1 MTLLQSPIG
10 DLTDQAALFVLL
22 VQHDGVACES
32 TVQTL
37 EVTARWRV
45 VHVPDIA
52 ETVEQME
59 VMTPTVALL
68 DPLVSDIDDT
78 ELLRQFQALAS
89 DAGCT
94 VILSA
99 GSAEAD
105 IAQLAGCPS
114 PGGRNDRR
122 ATPSRPRPRWRSGRP
137 RQRGRRSPAAWGRT
151 RSTCALR
158 FGLRPAGPDRPGA
171 PS

>member
-10 DLTDQAALFVLL
+10 DLTDHAALFVLL
-22 VQHDGVACES
+22 VQHDDAAREA
-32 TVQTL
+32 TVQTA
-37 EVTARWRV
+37 EATARWRV

-59 VMTPTVALL
+59 VMTLTVALL
-68 DPLVSDIDDT
+68 DP
-78 ELLRQFQALAS
+78 LAS

-94 VILSA
+94 VILST

-105 IAQLAGCPS
+105 IAQLASCPS
-114 PGGRNDRR
+114 PWGHNDRR
-122 ATPSRPRPRWRSGRP
+122 ATPSRLRPLWRSGRP
-137 RQRGRRSPAAWGRT
+137 RQRGRRSPAVWGRT

-158 FGLRPAGPDRPGA
+158 FGLRPAGLDRPGA

>member
-10 DLTDQAALFVLL
+10 DLTDHAALFVLL
-22 VQHDGVACES
+22 VQHDDAAREA
-32 TVQTL
+32 TVQTA
-37 EVTARWRV
+37 EATARWRV

-59 VMTPTVALL
+59 VMTLTVALL
-68 DPLVSDIDDT
+68 DP
-78 ELLRQFQALAS
+78 LAS

-94 VILSA
+94 VILST

-114 PGGRNDRR
+114 PWGHNDRR
-122 ATPSRPRPRWRSGRP
+122 ATPSRLRPLWRSGRP
-137 RQRGRRSPAAWGRT
+137 RQRGRRSPAVWGRT

-158 FGLRPAGPDRPGA
+158 FGLRPAGLDRPGA